1 MLPIVHHPLY
11 DAISVPDEHR
21 FPMRKYS
28 LLPLQLMQ
36 ERLVYPN
43 SFYAPELASVSE
55 LTRAHSAEYVEA
67 ILNGKL
73 DRKAQKK
80 LGFNWTVDVSNRA
93 RASAAGTLMAGRL
106 ALQYGAAG
114 NTAGGSH
121 HAAFD
126 YGAGFC
132 VFNDVAVAARNLL
145 AEALVKRV
153 LVVDLD
159 VHHGDGT
166 ARIFRDDS
174 RVYTFSMHCQDNWP
188 REKPPSDYDIG
199 LPKGAADEMYME
211 TLEQTLEGVINR
223 SNPDI
228 VFYNAGVDPHKD
240 DRLGL
245 LELSDE
251 GLNARDRFVAQTCGR
266 KGIPIVGVLGGGYS
280 ANADEVVARHMFM
293 FKALNGILD

>member
-11 DAISVPDEHR
+11 DASSVPDGHR

-43 SFYAPELASVSE
+43 SFYAPELASAEE
-55 LTRAHSAEYVEA
+55 LERAHCADYVDA
-67 ILNGKL
+67 VLNGHL
-73 DRKAQKK
+73 DRAAQRK
-80 LGFNWTVDVSNRA
+80 LGFEWTIHVSNRA

-106 ALQYGAAG
+106 ALQHGAAG

-121 HAAFD
+121 HAAYD

-145 AEALVKRV
+145 AEGLVSRV
-153 LVVDLD
+153 LIIDLD
-159 VHHGDGT
+159 VHHGDGS
-166 ARIFRDDS
+166 ARIFRNDS
-174 RVYTFSMHCQDNWP
+174 RVFTFSMHCEDNWP

-199 LPKGAADEMYME
+199 LPKGASDHMYME
-211 TLEQTLEGVINR
+211 TLEQILGELVER
-223 SNPDI
+223 VSPDI

-245 LELSDE
+245 LELTDE
-251 GLNARDRFVAQTCGR
+251 GLQARDNFVAQTCKQ
-266 KGIPIVGVLGGGYS
+266 KGVPIVGVLGGGYS
-280 ANADEVVARHMFM
+280 ANAEEVVARHVYMFR
-293 FKALNGILD
+293 ALSNIVD

>member
-11 DAISVPDEHR
+11 DASSVPDGHR

-36 ERLVYPN
+36 ERLVYAT
-43 SFYAPELASVSE
+43 SFYAPELASVEE
-55 LTRAHSAEYVEA
+55 LERAHSADYVDA
-67 ILNGKL
+67 VLNGHL
-73 DRKAQKK
+73 DRAAQRK
-80 LGFNWTVDVSNRA
+80 LGFEWTIHVSNRA

-106 ALQYGAAG
+106 ALQHGAAG

-145 AEALVKRV
+145 AEGLVKRV
-153 LVVDLD
+153 LIIDLD
-159 VHHGDGT
+159 VHHGDGS
-166 ARIFRDDS
+166 ARIFADDR
-174 RVYTFSMHCQDNWP
+174 RVFTFSMHCEDNWP

-199 LPKGAADEMYME
+199 LPKGTSDHMYME
-211 TLEQTLEGVINR
+211 TLEQVLGELIERV
-223 SNPDI
+223 NPDI

-245 LELSDE
+245 LELTDE
-251 GLNARDRFVAQTCGR
+251 GLQARDNFVAQTC
-266 KGIPIVGVLGGGYS
+266 KQMSVPIVGVLGGGYS
-280 ANADEVVARHMFM
+280 ANAEDVVVRHVYMFR
-293 FKALNGILD
+293 ALSNIVD